1 MCHPHLFFP
10 ADALKQVSK
19 YINDQYRMTKDT
31 GTPSAELESVELALD
46 TMNNAIISGMTF
58 QNREQLC
65 KATCKTKCM
74 LSSIYMPLVLAF
86 LDISVFLKTDTI
98 A

>member
-65 KATCKTKCM
+65 KATCKTKVHAFFHLHAFGTC
-74 LSSIYMPLVLAF
+74 LSRHFCLS
-86 LDISVFLKTDTI
+86 
-98 A
+98 

>member
-1 MCHPHLFFP
+1 
-10 ADALKQVSK
+10 
-19 YINDQYRMTKDT
+19 MTKDT

-65 KATCKTKCM
+65 KATCKTKCL